1 MYSPTIRKLQLS
13 WYRPKK
19 IQLHKIPSIHV
30 TFFVTR
36 METGMLSQESV
47 IVPSLLLR
55 KVSKDL
61 FQSQVKQELSS

>member
-19 IQLHKIPSIHV
+19 IQLHIHV

-61 FQSQVKQELSS
+61 FQSHVKQELSS